1 MSDVGAGILGFVGM
15 SALAGVLVTAA
26 VTPALAVTGMAAN
39 NSISM
44 FENLPGYLEI
54 DDLAQKSTVYAT
66 APDGSP
72 YPLASFYD
80 QNREEVPWEA
90 ISQFVKDAA
99 VAGEDP
105 RFYEHG
111 GIDVQ
116 GTVRGAL
123 NTVLKGNTQGGSS
136 ITQQYVKNVLIQD
149 GISEATTPEEEEA
162 AYEAATETTIDRK
175 LKEMRY
181 AISIEKKYPK
191 DDILRSYLNIAHFG
205 GRVYGIESA
214 ARYYFNDTSAANLT
228 VEQAAS
234 LIAIV
239 NNPEKF
245 RLDYPENEK
254 NGAAT
259 VNDKGEPVPYAANK
273 ERRDYI
279 LTEMLKL
286 KKITQEQ
293 YDVAIATPVAPVI
306 KEPSTGCQTAGGSA
320 FFCDYVTWVIK
331 DKYDD
336 PATPDV
342 NEGARLLQKGGLDIY
357 TTLDLELQNEAEAT
371 MRENVPFADPRFD
384 VGSVAVSME
393 VGTGKILAM
402 AQNKNYTQDPD
413 VIAASAGDYSSINY
427 STDYEHGGSLGF
439 QPGSTFK
446 VFTLA
451 EWLNEGHS
459 LRETFNGSRR
469 NFTSFPAACY
479 GGWNGAYDPKN
490 DDGRGAN
497 NAVDATKY
505 SVNTAFVAMGQ
516 QLDLCK
522 IKDAAQAFGVRR
534 ADGLD
539 LGQKPA
545 YDKETGAPLFN
556 ADGTRQATPD
566 DVFGPSAILGT
577 EEVAPLSMVA
587 AFAGVANNGA
597 TCSPIAI
604 ARIVDSKGA
613 DKEVPK
619 TECPQS
625 VTPEVAHAMAYAM
638 EQTFS
643 GTASASGTG
652 TGVPHIGKTGTTDEN
667 KDTWMNGA
675 STRVATAVWVGSVT
689 GTANQRQLDD
699 WDSGPVATAR
709 HRMWKQ
715 IMTVAD
721 NKYGGDEFPEP
732 DQSAFKQVLA
742 DIPQVAGLSLDA
754 AKQAIEAAG
763 FVFEDG
769 GPQDSNL
776 PAGTVTGTDPSGQ
789 AGKGSTIR
797 VFTSNGSMVGVPN
810 VVGMTGD
817 QADAAL
823 KQAGFRVQR
832 QNENTTDPTK
842 VNVVI
847 SQNPAGGGAAKPGDQ
862 VTISVGKLAA
872 GGNAPA
878 DD

>member
-54 DDLAQKSTVYAT
+54 EDLAQKSHVYAT
-66 APDGSP
+66 AGDGTNVE
-72 YPLASFYD
+72 LASFYT
-80 QNREEVPWEA
+80 QNREEVAWDA
-90 ISQFVKDAA
+90 ISQYVKDAA

-123 NTVLKGNTQGGSS
+123 NTVLNGNTQGGSS

-149 GISEATTPEEEEA
+149 GIAEATTPEEEEA
-162 AYEAATETTIDRK
+162 AYEAATETTVDRK

-181 AISIEKKYPK
+181 AISIEKKYAK
-191 DDILRSYLNIAHFG
+191 DDILRGYLNIAHFG

-228 VEQAAS
+228 LPQAAS

-245 RLDYPENEK
+245 RLDYPESEA

-273 ERRDYI
+273 DRRDYI
-279 LTEMLKL
+279 LGEMLKL
-286 KKITQEQ
+286 KKITQEEF
-293 YDVAIATPVAPVI
+293 DAAVASPVEPVL

-320 FFCDYVTWVIK
+320 YFCDYVTWVIK
-331 DKYDD
+331 HKFDD
-336 PATPDV
+336 PATEDV
-342 NEGARLLQKGGLDIY
+342 NEGTQMLQKGGLDIY
-357 TTLDLELQNEAEAT
+357 TTLDLDLQLQAEAA
-371 MRENVPFADPRFD
+371 MAENVPFADPRFD
-384 VGSVAVSME
+384 VGSVAVSVE

-402 AQNKNYTQDPD
+402 AQNKKYTQDPD
-413 VIAASAGDYSSINY
+413 VIAASAGDFSSINF
-427 STDYEHGGSLGF
+427 STDYEYGGSLGF

-459 LRETFNGSRR
+459 LRESFNGSRR

-479 GGWNGAYDPKN
+479 GGWKGNYNPKN
-490 DDGRGAN
+490 DDGTGAN

-505 SVNTAFVAMGQ
+505 SVNTAFIAMAQ

-522 IKDAAQAFGVRR
+522 IRDTAQAFGVRR

-539 LGQKPA
+539 LGQQYQYA
-545 YDKETGAPLFN
+545 EDGSRSVN
-556 ADGTRQATPD
+556 ADAI
-566 DVFGPSAILGT
+566 FGPGAILGT
-577 EEVAPLSMVA
+577 EEIAPLSMVS
-587 AFAGVANNGA
+587 AFAGIANNGA

-604 ARIVDSKGA
+604 ARIVDSKGG
-613 DKEVPK
+613 ENPVPQ
-619 TECPQS
+619 TECKQS
-625 VTPEVAHAMAYAM
+625 VTPNVAAAMDYAMA
-638 EQTFS
+638 QTFS
-643 GTASASGTG
+643 GTASASNTG
-652 TGVPHIGKTGTTDEN
+652 TGVPHIGKTGTTDGN

-675 STRVATAVWVGSVT
+675 STRVATAVWVGNVT
-689 GTANQRQLDD
+689 GDANLRSLSF
-699 WDSGPVATAR
+699 DSGAAATAR
-709 HRMWKQ
+709 HRMWKR
-715 IMTVAD
+715 IMAFAD
-721 NKYGGDEFPEP
+721 EKYGGSEFPEP
-732 DQSAFKQVLA
+732 DQSAFKQVLV

-754 AKQAIEAAG
+754 AKQAIETAG
-763 FVFEDG
+763 FVFADG
-769 GPQDSNL
+769 GQQDSNL
-776 PAGTVTGTDPSGQ
+776 PAGTVSGTDPSGQ
-789 AGKGSTIR
+789 TGKGTTIR
-797 VFTSNGSMVGVPN
+797 VFTSNGSMTGVPN

-817 QADAAL
+817 QAEGAL
-823 KQAGFRVQR
+823 KQAGFKVQR
-832 QNENTTDPTK
+832 QTENTTDPTK
-842 VNVVI
+842 VGVVI
-847 SQNPAGGGAAKPGDQ
+847 SQNPAGGGFAKPGDQ
-862 VTISVGKLAA
+862 ITISVGKL
-872 GGNAPA
+872 GGGGDAPGG
-878 DD
+878 D